1 MIQRCL
7 NAFRR
12 GRSVKV
18 GQPNRSAFLP
28 RTSRQVRS
36 RPQVNAHAL
45 LNEDFRAASR
55 CGPRGTEFQALFV
68 LVDDPFHGHVPALRY
83 AQCLENAHAG
93 DVGRCVFAHD
103 LAHHQLQGQAMLALL
118 LLRHLA
124 HQATNRQ
131 RISRL
136 LPLAKRQLELH
147 DPPIVGVVA
156 KQRSID
162 LFPIQG
168 PQKQRCNFG
177 PATRA
182 EQIFEGH
189 LAQLGDF
196 SSEATLPCRIGIQKL
211 ARRAQRGNHL
221 IRILEQIPVAL
232 LRFA

>member
-1 MIQRCL
+1 MR
-7 NAFRR
+7 FRR

-18 GQPNRSAFLP
+18 GQPNRSGLP
-28 RTSRQVRS
+28 ATHVPASPL
-36 RPQVNAHAL
+36 RPQVNVHASLNETSARRPGAAHAA
-45 LNEDFRAASR
+45 LNS
-55 CGPRGTEFQALFV
+55 ALFV
-68 LVDDPFHGHVPALRY
+68 LVDDHFTAMSQPCDTH
-83 AQCLENAHAG
+83 NASRMRMLATS
-93 DVGRCVFAHD
+93 DDAFSTHD
-103 LAHHQLQGQAMLALL
+103 LAHHQLQGQASRSRAC

-136 LPLAKRQLELH
+136 LPWLSVSSNPWIRHRQEWWRSNARSICSH
-147 DPPIVGVVA
+147 PGPA
-156 KQRSID
+156 KQRCK
-162 LFPIQG
+162 F
-168 PQKQRCNFG
+168 R

-221 IRILEQIPVAL
+221 IRILEQIP
-232 LRFA
+232 